1 MLLDEL
7 VVLRGR
13 GQDVESRFGR
23 RRELVGAVGVLLLLL
38 KLRGHWQISRRRPA
52 EVRLRLHLDAEL
64 LLQPLVERG
73 PLGAGR
79 HLLRRGR
86 QEGAAA
92 AAAAAAVALTVVV
105 RDSDVVCRGAVRPV
119 VAAAARLALRVE
131 VVVVVV
137 ASRWR
142 RRGRRCTVTSARGW
156 GRGGGPGIYA
166 REG

>member
-92 AAAAAAVALTVVV
+92 AAAVALTVVV

-119 VAAAARLALRVE
+119 VAAAAARLALGVE

>member
-92 AAAAAAVALTVVV
+92 AAAVALTVVV